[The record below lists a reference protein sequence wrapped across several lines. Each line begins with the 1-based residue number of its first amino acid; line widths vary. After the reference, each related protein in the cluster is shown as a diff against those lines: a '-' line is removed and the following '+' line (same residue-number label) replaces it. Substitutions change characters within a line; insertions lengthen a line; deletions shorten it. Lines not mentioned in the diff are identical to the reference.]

1 MAKFEQ
7 TMAELGYTSETL
19 SKGIQGLMKTYYKGL
34 KEVESLEADL
44 QNLGDDDETK
54 ADLQSSI
61 SSIREDLADVDRDL
75 VKKIKS
81 YHENKD
87 FYDAKMQYMKDK
99 AAGKEVEAP
108 TKSNY
113 KKPAAPAPQ
122 PQPQPA
128 PVASTGTQTINLTSG
143 TSANGFV
150 NTTSS
155 DSATKTE
162 PISVVAEEV
171 KDEPKKKGSGNWI
184 LWAGLGVIGLLVG
197 VNVMRNRD

>member
-34 KEVESLEADL
+34 KEVGSLEADL

-61 SSIREDLADVDRDL
+61 SSIREDLEDVDRDL

-99 AAGKEVEAP
+99 AAGLEVQAP
-108 TKSNY
+108 TKSNF
-113 KKPAAPAPQ
+113 KKPAAPASQPAPKPE

-128 PVASTGTQTINLTSG
+128 PQAEPVVAASG
-143 TSANGFV
+143 
-150 NTTSS
+150 
-155 DSATKTE
+155 ATVAQAAPAKPE

-171 KDEPKKKGSGNWI
+171 KDEPKKKNSGNWI

>member
-7 TMAELGYTSETL
+7 TMAELGYTSETI

-44 QNLGDDDETK
+44 QNIGDDDETK

-61 SSIREDLADVDRDL
+61 NSIREDLEEVDRDL

-99 AAGKEVEAP
+99 AAGLDVQAP
-108 TKSNY
+108 TKENF
-113 KKPAAPAPQ
+113 KKVTAPAAQPAPKPAPKPEPKPVTVAASGATVAQAAPANP
-122 PQPQPA
+122 
-128 PVASTGTQTINLTSG
+128 
-143 TSANGFV
+143 
-150 NTTSS
+150 
-155 DSATKTE
+155 E
-162 PISVVAEEV
+162 PISVVAEEI
-171 KDEPKKKGSGNWI
+171 KDEPKKKNSGNWV
-184 LWAGLGVIGLLVG
+184 LWAGLGIIGLIVG
-197 VNVMRNRD
+197 VNVMRNRE

>member
-61 SSIREDLADVDRDL
+61 SSIREDLEDVDRDL

-99 AAGKEVEAP
+99 AAGLEVQAP
-108 TKSNY
+108 TKSNF
-113 KKPAAPAPQ
+113 KKPAAPASQPAPKPE

-128 PVASTGTQTINLTSG
+128 PQAEPVVAASG
-143 TSANGFV
+143 
-150 NTTSS
+150 
-155 DSATKTE
+155 ATVAQAAPAKPE

-171 KDEPKKKGSGNWI
+171 KDEPKKKNSGNWI

>member
-61 SSIREDLADVDRDL
+61 SSIREDLEDVDRDL

-99 AAGKEVEAP
+99 AAGLEVQAP
-108 TKSNY
+108 TKSNF
-113 KKPAAPAPQ
+113 KKPAAPASQ
-122 PQPQPA
+122 PAPKPEPQPA
-128 PVASTGTQTINLTSG
+128 PQSEPVVAASG
-143 TSANGFV
+143 
-150 NTTSS
+150 
-155 DSATKTE
+155 ATVAQAAPAKPE

-171 KDEPKKKGSGNWI
+171 KDEPKKKNSGNWI

>member
-7 TMAELGYTSETL
+7 TMTELGFTPETV

-44 QNLGDDDETK
+44 QNMGDDDETK

-61 SSIREDLADVDRDL
+61 KSIREDLEDVDRDL
-75 VKKIKS
+75 VKKIKG

-87 FYDAKMQYMKDK
+87 FYDAKIQYLKDK
-99 AAGKEVEAP
+99 AAGLDVQAP

-113 KKPAAPAPQ
+113 KKVEGTQSAPKPAPKPEPQPEPVIAASGASVAQAAPANP
-122 PQPQPA
+122 
-128 PVASTGTQTINLTSG
+128 
-143 TSANGFV
+143 
-150 NTTSS
+150 
-155 DSATKTE
+155 E
-162 PISVVAEEV
+162 PISVKAEV
-171 KDEPKKKGSGNWI
+171 INDEPKKKSSGNWI
-184 LWAGLGVIGLLVG
+184 LWAGLGIVGLLVG

>member
-61 SSIREDLADVDRDL
+61 SSIKEDLADVDRDL

-113 KKPAAPAPQ
+113 KKPAAASQPAPK
-122 PQPQPA
+122 PEPQPA
-128 PVASTGTQTINLTSG
+128 PQAEPVVAASG
-143 TSANGFV
+143 
-150 NTTSS
+150 
-155 DSATKTE
+155 ATVAQAAPAKPE

>member
-61 SSIREDLADVDRDL
+61 SSIKEDLADVDRDL

-113 KKPAAPAPQ
+113 KKPAAASQPAPK
-122 PQPQPA
+122 PEPQPA
-128 PVASTGTQTINLTSG
+128 PQAEPVVAASG
-143 TSANGFV
+143 
-150 NTTSS
+150 
-155 DSATKTE
+155 ATVAQAAPAKPE

-171 KDEPKKKGSGNWI
+171 KDEPKKKNSGNWI